1 MSKYPW
7 SIVVIFLLMPSLL
20 SHALDAD
27 GTEEL
32 KVEDPES
39 RIQVYVVQIR
49 NAIGNGLRE
58 YISRSVRM
66 AQSEEADVLLFHIHT
81 PGGAVSATSEII
93 RTIDD
98 SGIPAIAFVDD
109 EAISAGA
116 IITLSCDKVV
126 AAPGGTIGDA
136 QPIPTNAK
144 TVSYVRGKIYATAEE
159 HGRNPDVAAAMVDK
173 DITLVRLE
181 DGSIKALSPGEY
193 SENQEKD
200 LYMEVISPNGNVL
213 TISTNQALDLG
224 VADLK
229 AESISELL
237 KHFYLVKLGNRR
249 VLLGIDELDSSEGE
263 LIANL
268 SEASVS
274 EVSMTIAEQI
284 AVFVTNPMIASIL
297 LSLGILGMIME
308 FKTVGWGVAGTIGLL
323 CIGLFF
329 GGHMIARID
338 AGIGLIIFIIGVGLV
353 LAEVFVIP
361 GFGVAGISGII
372 CIFGGL
378 LFTIDTNT
386 GDWGSA
392 IRTLSQ
398 AFIEILVIGGL
409 LVYFLPKTSLW
420 KSTILQTA
428 ETSEEG
434 YAAAPASLGDF
445 AGKRGTAVTSLR
457 PAGIALID
465 GERVDVVSQGSFIDK
480 DAEVEVLKVE
490 GGRVI
495 VRPV

>member
-7 SIVVIFLLMPSLL
+7 FIIVIFLLMPLLL

-27 GTEEL
+27 DTEEL
-32 KVEDPES
+32 EVEDPES
-39 RIQVYVVQIR
+39 RIQVYVIQIR

-66 AQSEEADVLLFHIHT
+66 AQREEADVLLFHIHT

-136 QPIPTNAK
+136 QPSPTNAK

-173 DITLVRLE
+173 EITLVRLE
-181 DGSIKALSPGEY
+181 DGSIKALSPEEY

-200 LYMEVISPNGNVL
+200 LNMEVISPNGNVL

-249 VLLGIDELDSSEGE
+249 ALLGIDELDSSEGD
-263 LIANL
+263 IANL
-268 SEASVS
+268 SEASVH

-338 AGIGLIIFIIGVGLV
+338 AGIGLIIFIMGVGLV
-353 LAEVFVIP
+353 LAEIFVIP

-372 CIFGGL
+372 FIFGGL

-386 GDWGSA
+386 GDWGAA
-392 IRTLSQ
+392 IRTMSQ
-398 AFIEILVIGGL
+398 AFVEILVLGGL

-445 AGKRGTAVTSLR
+445 AGKRGTAITSLR

-495 VRPV
+495 VRLV